1 MESLLF
7 TDKVLTKPQD
17 RLLYAALMLYTDKG
31 FRETT
36 VLDIV
41 ECARVSKTTF
51 YNFFKSKEELLAHL
65 FQSLLEE
72 VLVEVNLATQREKQ
86 MTDKALAGI
95 KRYLE
100 ICMHHR
106 PVAQL
111 LLVSSVGVSPA
122 VEEVRYRAH
131 VQFAEFIYRIVR
143 NELDQTDTASDD
155 QIHIFAQ
162 AMVGAINE
170 VVVQKVIRSE
180 KQTDIELLARLL
192 TRIVVGSFNLL
203 INDDIVKGGMRL
215 QKG

>member
-1 MESLLF
+1 MEPLLF
-7 TDKVLTKPQD
+7 TNKALTNPQD
-17 RLLYAALMLYTDKG
+17 KILNAALMLYTEKG

-65 FQSLLEE
+65 FQSLLDE
-72 VLVEVNLATQREKQ
+72 VLIKVKLATQQEER
-86 MTDKALAGI
+86 MSNKAFVGI

-131 VQFAEFIYRIVR
+131 VRFAEFIYGTVK
-143 NELDQTDTASDD
+143 TDAASDER
-155 QIHIFAQ
+155 IRIFAQ

-170 VVVQKVIRSE
+170 VVVQKVIRSDM
-180 KQTDIELLARLL
+180 QTDIEELARLL
-192 TRIVVGSFNLL
+192 SRIVQGSYKHL
-203 INDDIVKGGMRL
+203 INHKGML
-215 QKG
+215 